1 MRSLVIW
8 NACVAIALGSVYA
21 LTLRLLLGN
30 GGAGRMVLKT
40 LGIVL
45 LTGATTPYVAPAL
58 RSVAAPVF
66 PKTRVERAIE
76 SLETRLAA
84 LPEWRERTRGR
95 SRTEMLE
102 IAHELGFRGV
112 SRLDDD
118 SLATATGMLAS
129 ILADVDV
136 STCGRMVKG
145 KLSNTDVAA
154 VVVRRFERADRET
167 LDGWM
172 DVLYAAASAELTGR
186 QVLPPAARDVSGAMQ
201 LLLSRMSRQD
211 GELLRHTLLGI
222 KRADDEHACW
232 AARTL
237 YYYLPQLPDQARR
250 DLTRAAFAS

>member
-1 MRSLVIW
+1 MRNLAIW
-8 NACVAIALGSVYA
+8 NAVVAIALGAIYA
-21 LTLRLLLGN
+21 FTLRLLLGS
-30 GGAGRMVLKT
+30 GGGGRTALKM

-58 RSVAAPVF
+58 RGFAAPVL
-66 PKTRVERAIE
+66 PKTRAERAIE
-76 SLETRLAA
+76 GFEARLAA

-95 SRTEMLE
+95 SRTEVLE

-129 ILADVDV
+129 ILADVDAP
-136 STCGRMVKG
+136 TCGRIVKG
-145 KLSNTDVAA
+145 KLSNADVAA
-154 VVVRRFERADRET
+154 VVVRRFEKADPQT
-167 LDGWM
+167 LDAWM
-172 DVLYAAASAELTGR
+172 DVLYAAASAELR
-186 QVLPPAARDVSGAMQ
+186 DQHVLAPAARDVGGAMQ
-201 LLLSRMSRQD
+201 QLLSRMSRQD
-211 GELLRHTLLGI
+211 AELLRHTLLGI

-250 DLTRAAFAS
+250 DLTRAVFRS